1 MESEAEG
8 GGYNDPEGLTCVAG
22 EMVPSLVQERLRA
35 LAGRALL
42 WLSLVL
48 QGKIF
53 HQIQLGTV
61 RHKYFI
67 NFMRLNCLMEEN
79 LPPNG

>member
-1 MESEAEG
+1 M
-8 GGYNDPEGLTCVAG
+8 AG
-22 EMVPSLVQERLRA
+22 EMVPSLVQERQSFGWPGLTVA
-35 LAGRALL
+35 
-42 WLSLVL
+42 SLVL

-67 NFMRLNCLMEEN
+67 KFMRLNCLMEEN